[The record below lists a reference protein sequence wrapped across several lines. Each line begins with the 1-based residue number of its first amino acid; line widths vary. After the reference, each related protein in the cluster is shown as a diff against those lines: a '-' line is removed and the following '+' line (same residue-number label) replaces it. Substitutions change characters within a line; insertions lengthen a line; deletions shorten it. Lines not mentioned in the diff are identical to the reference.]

1 MRRLF
6 LVSCLI
12 VCLTANAQDSKI
24 VSASYTFY
32 APETM
37 SVEEAKRESLQRAQ
51 IEAIANEFGTII
63 GQNNTT
69 QTRNENG
76 VSHMDFL
83 SLRWSDVKGEWIE
96 TIGQPK
102 YDIQYDNHLLIVK
115 CEVKGKAR
123 EITRALLDL
132 ITKPL
137 KNGTD
142 IRSESYSFKDGDDLY
157 LYFSSPVDGYLS
169 VYLLD
174 EFNHTVYNILPY
186 KSQNVTSA
194 KIISNK
200 EYIFFSK
207 NHVDRHEQIDVDEY
221 TLTSDSEREYNTL
234 YVLFSKNEIG
244 KKRGF
249 ESNEM
254 SLPKNIPYVDFQSWL
269 SKALSKD
276 KNLQL
281 IRFSITIDK

>member
-1 MRRLF
+1 MRKLLLIF
-6 LVSCLI
+6 CLMAGVI
-12 VCLTANAQDSKI
+12 AQAQKTKT

-51 IEAIANEFGTII
+51 IEAIANEFGTLL

-69 QTRNENG
+69 QIRNENG
-76 VSHMDFL
+76 NSQMYFR

-102 YDIQYDNHLLIVK
+102 YDIQYGNHLLIVK

-123 EITRALLDL
+123 EISRAIIDI

-142 IRSESYSFKDGDDLY
+142 LRYEAYNFKDGDNLF
-157 LYFSSPVDGYLS
+157 LYFSSPIDGYIS

-174 EFNHTVYNILPY
+174 EFNHRVYNILPY
-186 KSQNVTSA
+186 KSQNTTST
-194 KIISNK
+194 KIIANK

-207 NHVDRHEQIDVDEY
+207 NHVGKNEKTEVDEY
-221 TLTSDSEREYNTL
+221 ILTSDSEREFHTL
-234 YVLFSKNEIG
+234 YILFSQNEIG

-269 SKALSKD
+269 SKTLSRD
-276 KNLQL
+276 KNLLLFQYSL
-281 IRFSITIDK
+281 TIDK